1 MKRPNFF
8 IVGAP
13 KCATTALYEYLK
25 THPNIF
31 MSSRMKEPCF
41 FCEDFPYQRLVES
54 MDEYLQLFD
63 DANENH
69 QIIGE
74 ASVWYLYS
82 KVAIQNL
89 YEFNPDSKLVVMLRN
104 PVEQVYAMHMQ
115 CYIMAYDTET
125 DFEIAWRLQEN
136 RKNGKD
142 LPDTCKV
149 EQFLQYKEIASYSA
163 QIERLLSIFPRDQVK
178 FILYDDFKSNT
189 RQVYLDVLD
198 FLGLE
203 DDNRHEFPAE
213 NPSQRYKIHW
223 LGDFLLDQP
232 RWLEILKSWVKRIFR
247 IKRLTMISSFIKK
260 HNVEVGKREP
270 LPPHLITELKN
281 EFREDVARVSS
292 LIQRDL
298 SHWCD

>member
-1 MKRPNFF
+1 M
-8 IVGAP
+8 
-13 KCATTALYEYLK
+13 
-25 THPNIF
+25 
-31 MSSRMKEPCF
+31 
-41 FCEDFPYQRLVES
+41 
-54 MDEYLQLFD
+54 
-63 DANENH
+63 
-69 QIIGE
+69 
-74 ASVWYLYS
+74 
-82 KVAIQNL
+82 

-115 CYIMAYDTET
+115 CYIMRYDTKT
-125 DFEIAWRLQEN
+125 DFETAWRLQEN

-142 LPDTCKV
+142 LPNPCKV
-149 EQFLQYKEIASYSA
+149 EQFLQYKEIASYGA

-178 FILYDDFKSNT
+178 FILYDDFKSKA
-189 RQVYLDVLD
+189 RPVYLDVLD

-203 DDNRHEFPAE
+203 DDNRHEFPVG
-213 NPSQRYKIHW
+213 NPSQRYKIQW

-247 IKRLTMISSFIKK
+247 IKQLTMISTSINKR
-260 HNVEVGKREP
+260 NVEVGKREP
-270 LPPHLITELKN
+270 LPPDLITELKN

>member
-1 MKRPNFF
+1 
-8 IVGAP
+8 
-13 KCATTALYEYLK
+13 
-25 THPNIF
+25 
-31 MSSRMKEPCF
+31 MKEPCF
-41 FCEDFPYQRLVES
+41 FCEDFPYQRRVES

-69 QIIGE
+69 LIIGE

-82 KVAIQNL
+82 KVAIQGL

-115 CYIMAYDTET
+115 CYIMHYDTKT
-125 DFEIAWRLQEN
+125 DFEEAWRLQEN

-142 LPDTCKV
+142 LPNPCKV
-149 EQFLQYKEIASYSA
+149 EQFLQYKEIARYSS

-178 FILYDDFKSNT
+178 FILFDDFKSNS

-198 FLGLE
+198 FHGLE
-203 DDNRHEFPAE
+203 DDNRHEFPVG
-213 NPSQRYKIHW
+213 NPSQRHKIQW

-232 RWLEILKSWVKRIFR
+232 RWLEVLKSWVKRIFK
-247 IKRLTMISSFIKK
+247 IKKLTMISSFIHKR
-260 HNVEVGKREP
+260 NVEVGKREP
-270 LPPHLITELKN
+270 LPPDLITELKN